1 MVFTSGW
8 WWIINDVDILF
19 IFWVPF
25 ALAALTHRKAWSRCF
40 SSSFAL
46 LYFCCT
52 NSNTFTNQ
60 IYLFSSLNSF
70 VDGFYFFFFLSSPS
84 FTAHP
89 YTDTQTLA
97 NAQFIT
103 NWIVNT
109 NSMMKLGILF
119 CILISLQ
126 AKTIVHSNPRIIQI
140 SVAIL
145 CYVWVFFSS
154 FIIENRAALKSAH
167 RTNPGQFRF
176 STELALT

>member
-1 MVFTSGW
+1 MLWRLSLTEKH
-8 WWIINDVDILF
+8 D
-19 IFWVPF
+19 
-25 ALAALTHRKAWSRCF
+25 LAAFLLLLLF
-40 SSSFAL
+40 YIFAAQTAIRL
-46 LYFCCT
+46 LIKYIYFLHWT
-52 NSNTFTNQ
+52 LLSMAS
-60 IYLFSSLNSF
+60 I
-70 VDGFYFFFFLSSPS
+70 FFFFLSSPS

-126 AKTIVHSNPRIIQI
+126 AKTNVHSNPRIIQI